1 VENEEEVMEEP
12 GDDPRVLSRLANIV
26 GVLPDADPEYLRHN
40 VVFNI
45 NNEEAWE
52 EFVDKALAHKKY
64 PKRDEYEKRKERENI
79 LKTFTERM
87 SVPEFLKHFPNP
99 KEYFESKTDGNKDLL
114 YQKQC
119 LAFLKGCFPKIHA
132 KTITDIFKKTYNL
145 TKAVTALE
153 KENPKR

>member
-12 GDDPRVLSRLANIV
+12 GDDPRVSSRLANIV

-40 VVFNI
+40 VVANI
-45 NNEEAWE
+45 NNEAAWE
-52 EFVDKALAHKKY
+52 EFVDKALADRKY

-119 LAFLKGCFPKIHA
+119 LAFLKGRFPKIHA

-153 KENPKR
+153 KEKPKR